1 MSHRRWCRSAS
12 IASATAAV
20 AHPQLPPMNHRR
32 SLSLRLLP
40 GIRTGLA
47 RLWRLNP
54 LSCRRPASVSS
65 MDEIYRFRSCCRL
78 LGVEGELAS
87 RMIYF
92 AESSQLNDPMEDVRR
107 LVWHGDRIVW
117 MNLFRHYLCCLNY
130 VYLMI
135 RLGTYGRPATSTDIP
150 INKRWDQLPT
160 DYGALLDQV
169 WNDIRGE
176 LPLEQIAIRL
186 EQLERRVYSSE
197 LEFYVG
203 SIHECAFAAMDRAHA
218 AFGTRDPAAPVSERI
233 SHLSLVL
240 PEFFESLM
248 HGLDD
253 PEELDETLE
262 RLHHHLQRERLKAR
276 VAQGDFADDVEVQ
289 DKCFLVLDFP
299 REYVKQLTRAT
310 SPVWS
315 TACFTKT
322 YANPTQWSHYADRH
336 KGVCLVFGP
345 EDDADRAWLPL
356 RPLRTDK
363 HIEQP
368 TGPPES
374 MFHRFYFYPIRY
386 VNSLDDVDFFE
397 RISQM
402 PEESVRRVWFT
413 DLDGHTS
420 SVATHLTADSDI
432 ETWRA
437 SAWAELYRDIC
448 TKTEEWQHEQE
459 VRLVNY
465 DTSESLL
472 PDQQLR
478 WEYKF
483 SALKGIIFGIN
494 TPNAHKLQIIESIRR
509 QCQHAG
515 RTEFDFRQAYSST
528 RGQGVQ
534 SFPLDIDLSPAV
546 EATQQMN
553 G

>member
-1 MSHRRWCRSAS
+1 
-12 IASATAAV
+12 
-20 AHPQLPPMNHRR
+20 
-32 SLSLRLLP
+32 
-40 GIRTGLA
+40 
-47 RLWRLNP
+47 
-54 LSCRRPASVSS
+54 
-65 MDEIYRFRSCCRL
+65 MDEIYRFRSCRRL
-78 LGVEGELAS
+78 LGVKGELAS

-107 LVWHGDRIVW
+107 LVWHGDRIAW
-117 MNLFRHYLCCLNY
+117 INLFRHYLCCLNY

-135 RLGTYGRPATSTDIP
+135 RLDYYGRPATPTDIP
-150 INKRWDQLPT
+150 INTRWDQLPT
-160 DYGALLDQV
+160 GYGALMDQV
-169 WNDIRGE
+169 WNDIKGE

-203 SIHECAFAAMDRAHA
+203 SIHECAFAAMDRAHSK
-218 AFGTRDPAAPVSERI
+218 FGTRDPAAPVSGRM
-233 SHLSLVL
+233 SYLSPVL
-240 PEFFESLM
+240 PDYIESLM

-253 PEELDETLE
+253 PKELDEKFE
-262 RLHHHLQRERLKAR
+262 ELHHTMQRERLKAKL
-276 VAQGDFADDVEVQ
+276 AQGDFADNVEKQ
-289 DKCFLVLDFP
+289 DKCFLVLEFP
-299 REYVKQLTRAT
+299 REYVRQLTRAT
-310 SPVWS
+310 SPVWY
-315 TACFTKT
+315 TACFTET

-336 KGVCLVFGP
+336 KGVCLVFEP
-345 EDDADRAWLPL
+345 DEDAGDASLVL

-363 HIEQP
+363 HAEQP
-368 TGPPES
+368 TDPSES
-374 MFHRFYFYPIRY
+374 VSRKFDFEPIRY

-397 RISQM
+397 RISEM

-413 DLDGHTS
+413 NVDGHIS
-420 SVATHLTADSDI
+420 SAATHLTADSDI

-437 SAWAELYRDIC
+437 STWSELHRDIC

-465 DTSESLL
+465 NISGSSL

-478 WEYKF
+478 WEYEF
-483 SALKGIIFGIN
+483 SALKGIIFGVN
-494 TPNAHKLQIIESIRR
+494 MPDAHKLEIIESIRR
-509 QCQHAG
+509 KCQHAG

-553 G
+553 E